1 MGVFL
6 DPLLAQGD
14 PSSLPVRTLLWTVAE
29 SIIEVVILCVVGYIL
44 ASTGVLDK
52 QTQRKVNVLNVSFAT
67 PALLGSKV
75 AFSLTPEK
83 LREMWVIPLGARGE
97 REERQEESGAGSE
110 WND

>member
-1 MGVFL
+1 MDRCRGK
-6 DPLLAQGD
+6 
-14 PSSLPVRTLLWTVAE
+14 LPIYLSPFGANCVKQ

-52 QTQRKVNVLNVSFAT
+52 QTQRKVNVLSTSSRARVRGSKGLLLILTRNPDVSFAT

-83 LREMWVIPLGARGE
+83 LKEMWVIPLG
-97 REERQEESGAGSE
+97 
-110 WND
+110 